1 MAQKEGCAMS
11 RVRKSQIGFTLVELM
26 VVVTIIGILAAIG
39 IPRVFAYIRASN
51 TAEVAQDTS
60 RIAAAMTGYTQ
71 SQLKTTAALKAEI
84 DGTQVTP
91 DGSGMNELSGI
102 IPNIQATLNGNFNYS
117 ISAIVATAGP
127 LNGEVVYCITAAGRP
142 TSAVNGGLVLF
153 SSAATK
159 AAGWDGRMNRSPFV
173 NGSTTLAGVNAGG
186 YCTATGTAQATC
198 TNC

>member
-1 MAQKEGCAMS
+1 MNRSA
-11 RVRKSQIGFTLVELM
+11 KSQAGFTLVELM

-39 IPRVFAYIRASN
+39 IPRVFAYIRTSN
-51 TAEVAQDTS
+51 TAEVAQDAST
-60 RIAAAMTGYTQ
+60 IAATINGYAQ
-71 SQLKTTAALKAEI
+71 SQLKTAAALKTEI
-84 DGTQVTP
+84 DTTQVTP
-91 DGSGMNELSGI
+91 DKSGTNELSNI
-102 IPNIQATLNGNFNYS
+102 IPNVQAPANGNFNYS

-127 LNGEVVYCITAAGRP
+127 LSGDVVYCMTATGRS

-159 AAGWDGRMNRSPFV
+159 AAGWDGRINRAPFV
-173 NGSTTLAGVNAGG
+173 NGVTTLTGVNAGG

>member
-1 MAQKEGCAMS
+1 MNRSLKAQ
-11 RVRKSQIGFTLVELM
+11 RGFTLVELM

-51 TAEVAQDTS
+51 TAEVGQDTS
-60 RIAAAMTGYTQ
+60 RIAAAMTGYAQ
-71 SQLKTTAALKAEI
+71 SQLKTTAAVKTEI

-91 DGSGMNELSGI
+91 DASGMNELSGI
-102 IPNIQATLNGNFNYS
+102 IPNIQATINGNFNYS

-127 LNGEVVYCITAAGRP
+127 LNGEVVYCITAAGRS

-153 SSAATK
+153 SSAASK
-159 AAGWDGRMNRSPFV
+159 AAGWDGHINRAPFV
-173 NGSTTLAGVNAGG
+173 NASATLTGVNAGG
-186 YCTATGTAQATC
+186 YCSATGAVQATC

>member
-1 MAQKEGCAMS
+1 MNRSAKRQA
-11 RVRKSQIGFTLVELM
+11 GFTLVELM

-39 IPRVFAYIRASN
+39 IPRVFAYIRTSN
-51 TAEVAQDTS
+51 TAEVAQDAST
-60 RIAAAMTGYTQ
+60 IAATINGYAQ
-71 SQLKTTAALKAEI
+71 SQLKTAAALKTEI
-84 DGTQVTP
+84 DTTQVTP
-91 DGSGMNELSGI
+91 DKSGTNELSNI
-102 IPNIQATLNGNFNYS
+102 IPNVQAPANGNFNYS

-127 LNGEVVYCITAAGRP
+127 LSGDVVYCITATGRS

-159 AAGWDGRMNRSPFV
+159 AAGWDGRINRAPFV
-173 NGSTTLAGVNAGG
+173 NGSTTLTGVNAGG